1 MKFNHVIFERELVTL
16 KQVNE
21 NGSRHYVVPGGGKYP
36 SVTTV
41 LAEHSRVGIQEWRN
55 RVGNEEANKISGK
68 ASTRG
73 TRLHKA
79 CEDYLNNKEPEF
91 RTPLERVLFNSVI
104 PELHKINNIH
114 SQEVRLY
121 SNYLR
126 MAGTVDCIG
135 EYNGK
140 VGVIDF
146 KSSSKIKEKN
156 YIKNYFMQCAAYSIM
171 YEELYK
177 IPINRLVVIIGVED
191 ELPQVFEERRDTWVR
206 DLLYYRDLYES
217 RNKDK

>member
-1 MKFNHVIFERELVTL
+1 MHFNHVTFERELVTL

-21 NGSRHYVVPGGGKYP
+21 NGSRHYVTPKGSKYP

-41 LAEHSRVGIQEWRN
+41 LSEHSRVGIQEWRN
-55 RVGNEEANKISGK
+55 RVGHEEANRIAGK

-73 TRLHKA
+73 TKLHKQ
-79 CEDYLNNKEPEF
+79 CEDYLNNKVPVF
-91 RTPLERVLFNSVI
+91 KTPLEKVLFDSVV

-114 SQEVRLY
+114 SQEVKMY
-121 SNYLR
+121 SDYLR

-140 VGVIDF
+140 LAVIDF

-156 YIKNYFMQCAAYSIM
+156 YITNYFMQCAAYSIM

-191 ELPQVFEERRDTWVR
+191 EEPQVFEERRDNWVKE
-206 DLLYYRDLYES
+206 LLYYRDLYES
-217 RNKDK
+217 KHKII

>member
-1 MKFNHVIFERELVTL
+1 MHFNHVLFERELVKL

-21 NGSRHYVVPGGGKYP
+21 DGSRYYVVPGGGRYP

-41 LAEHSRVGIQEWRN
+41 LSEHSREGIQAWRK
-55 RVGNEEANKISGK
+55 RVGNEEANKISGR

-73 TRLHKA
+73 TKLHKV
-79 CEDYLNNKEPEF
+79 CEDYLNNKVPVF
-91 RTPLERVLFNSVI
+91 KTPLEQSLFNSVK

-126 MAGTVDCIG
+126 LAGTVDCIG

-140 VGVIDF
+140 LAVIDF
-146 KSSSKIKEKN
+146 KTSSKIKKKE
-156 YIKNYFMQCAAYSIM
+156 YISSYFMQCAAYSIM
-171 YEELYK
+171 YEELYN
-177 IPINRLVVIIGVED
+177 IPINRLVVIIGVE
-191 ELPQVFEERRDTWVR
+191 EEMPQVFEERRDNWVK
-206 DLLYYRDLYES
+206 DLLHYRDLYES
-217 RNKDK
+217 KHKNK